1 MTGRMGGAPR
11 ARRWGRLVAAA
22 ALAALLAGCAANGR
36 EARLPP
42 DGCSRSKARPA
53 NPHGSVLVPPDSEQA
68 APAVGVDPGDLMIFG
83 DGASPAPDSAGEDLG
98 RPISAAP
105 ASKGAARRK
114 TASARDGLAPRGGG
128 PAEFR
133 SC

>member
-1 MTGRMGGAPR
+1 MTGRKGGAGD
-11 ARRWGRLVAAA
+11 ARRWGKLVAGA
-22 ALAALLAGCAANGR
+22 ALAALMAGCAAGGR

-53 NPHGSVLVPPDSEQA
+53 NPHGSVLVSPAEALSGPDA
-68 APAVGVDPGDLMIFG
+68 ADDPADVMIFG
-83 DGASPAPDSAGEDLG
+83 DGASRAPEAAGDDLG

-105 ASKGAARRK
+105 RGKDAAPRR
-114 TASARDGLAPRGGG
+114 TARGGLAQRDGKRTDFG
-128 PAEFR
+128 